1 LRWPAGPAR
10 RNPLKINNLHQTT
23 FKKRAKSQKKIF
35 TESKKNRCI
44 FARLWYLVSMTE
56 KEIQLQA
63 LTEKLEQIAEDL
75 IDPMLDDQTTVL
87 LHAMRKTREKINALL
102 AE

>member
-1 LRWPAGPAR
+1 MHYDIHEACQVEKFFFVNKNTLQNR
-10 RNPLKINNLHQTT
+10 KT
-23 FKKRAKSQKKIF
+23 FH
-35 TESKKNRCI
+35 CI
-44 FARLWYLVSMTE
+44 FAGPCYSVCMNE